1 MNTLTQLR
9 YYSLAGLA
17 TILVACQTA
26 PPIDADKSASTATP
40 DSVTEQSAGNQ
51 EFVWGGKILQT
62 QNQQGSTEITIL
74 SYPLDKNQKPR
85 LRRDSSGR
93 FIAIY
98 PGYLEPIDYA
108 AGKAIT
114 VVGKLTGFRNGAVAD
129 ADYAFPL
136 LSVDNIQL
144 HKAQDRMRIPF
155 SIGVGIGL

>member
-1 MNTLTQLR
+1 MNTLTRLR
-9 YYSLAGLA
+9 YFLLAGFIAL
-17 TILVACQTA
+17 LVACQTM
-26 PPIDADKSASTATP
+26 PPIDADKSASTTTP
-40 DSVTEQSAGNQ
+40 DSVTEQGILNQ
-51 EFVWGGKILQT
+51 EYAWGGKILQT

-85 LRRDSSGR
+85 LRNDSSGR
-93 FIAIY
+93 FIAVY

-114 VVGKLTGFRNGAVAD
+114 VVGKLAGFRKGAVAD
-129 ADYAFPL
+129 AEYVFPL
-136 LSVDNIQL
+136 LSVDHIQL